1 MKIDHFASKAAVYE
15 QNPARVDNVENIA
28 NAILNTISINKSMHI
43 MDFGSGT
50 GLLLERIAPH
60 VAKISAVDVSIAMN
74 AQLRAKEGSLGCE
87 IEIIE
92 IDLEK
97 SDLNVKFDGIIS
109 SMTMHHIQNI
119 DAMFVKFHAM
129 LKDGGFIALADLESE
144 DGSFHTENT
153 GVHHFGFDKDAFAKS
168 ASAANFQKI
177 KIQSAS
183 AIQKSYGN
191 FPVFLLTAIR

>member
-74 AQLRAKEGSLGCE
+74 AQLRAKAGSLGCE

-97 SDLNVKFDGIIS
+97 

>member
-74 AQLRAKEGSLGCE
+74 AQLRAKAGSLGCE

-97 SDLNVKFDGIIS
+97 SDLNVKF
-109 SMTMHHIQNI
+109 
-119 DAMFVKFHAM
+119 APFWF
-129 LKDGGFIALADLESE
+129 
-144 DGSFHTENT
+144 
-153 GVHHFGFDKDAFAKS
+153 
-168 ASAANFQKI
+168 
-177 KIQSAS
+177 
-183 AIQKSYGN
+183 
-191 FPVFLLTAIR
+191 

>member
-129 LKDGGFIALADLESE
+129 MKDGGFIALADLESE

-153 GVHHFGFDKDAFAKS
+153 GVHHFGFDKDTFAKS